1 MLCKKCVLPESKPDI
16 VLNGEG
22 ICNICID
29 FEKRKAFKQGNVILE
44 SEVIKILNKYRG
56 KGRYDCLVMCSG
68 GKDSTLALY
77 YMKKR
82 YKMNPLAFTFD
93 HGFENEEALT
103 NIKNAVNILGV
114 DWVYYKSDFMKDVF
128 TKIIEL
134 RTRAPICHVCA
145 IWYLWFT
152 HDLAYRFNIPLII
165 AGWTKGQSLHGGETG
180 VEYNSMSTAT
190 SDFIANYLHKYPAY
204 RDFPQSIKEVLT
216 RSRRKFKTEAIS
228 PHWVLPYDP
237 DRIKE
242 ILEAE
247 LKWKTPQLSYP
258 LNSTN
263 CIMNFVSVY
272 LCMKNF
278 GFTHYHIEMSKLI
291 RLGELTR
298 EEAIKL
304 LEINFDEKFINT
316 IVSKVGCNLKD

>member
-190 SDFIANYLHKYPAY
+190 SDL
-204 RDFPQSIKEVLT
+204 
-216 RSRRKFKTEAIS
+216 
-228 PHWVLPYDP
+228 
-237 DRIKE
+237 
-242 ILEAE
+242 
-247 LKWKTPQLSYP
+247 
-258 LNSTN
+258 
-263 CIMNFVSVY
+263 
-272 LCMKNF
+272 
-278 GFTHYHIEMSKLI
+278 
-291 RLGELTR
+291 
-298 EEAIKL
+298 
-304 LEINFDEKFINT
+304 
-316 IVSKVGCNLKD
+316 